1 MSWTAPMTAVAGSV
15 FTAAQFNQSVRDNLL
30 ATAPA
35 LATTV
40 SGHFAVTGANA
51 IAQRVSNTAAV
62 LTSET
67 TTSTTYTSL
76 ATAGP
81 AVTATTGT
89 MALVVV
95 HCAMSNSGSGNTC
108 RMAYNVSGASSVAEA
123 DNKGLVT
130 SGTDTMGASAVVLE
144 QGLTAGSNTF
154 TATYRVSAGTGTF
167 LSRRLVVF
175 PL

>member
-40 SGHFAVTGANA
+40 SGHFAVTGTNS
-51 IAQRVSNTAAV
+51 IAQRVSNTATVITA
-62 LTSET
+62 E
-67 TTSTTYTSL
+67 TSTSTSYTSL
-76 ATAGP
+76 TTAGP

-95 HCAMSNSGSGNTC
+95 HAGLNNSGAGNNT

-123 DNKGLVT
+123 DNKGLGVA
-130 SGTDTMGASAVVLE
+130 GTDMVEASAVILE

-154 TATYRVSAGTGTF
+154 TATYRVAAGTGTF
-167 LSRRLVVF
+167 QLRRIVVF